1 MRSSATRVGAIAAF
15 ALYAAGAAPGALPT
29 LRFVRAADPS
39 PGDVVHAL
47 ALDATASR
55 LALGGERSVRI
66 VGAERTHEIV
76 RAGVRDLA
84 FLPDGALLVATDDG
98 VYRVDADGRETREA
112 LGPGE
117 TRRVA
122 RIAAGA
128 GGFAAAATE
137 AGVVLRDR
145 AGRWE
150 RRAELPR
157 AESTL
162 VALRARGDDVEIWAV
177 VAGEL
182 WISAFPAA
190 APERSLFATR
200 VVLPESGNA
209 ALPVDVAFDLPEAEV
224 ALVADN
230 GFALRGAD
238 GAWRML
244 RPSWPPGALPLRLAV
259 ARGQRALAT
268 DTGLLLASELAG
280 PWQRAASPA
289 GSDPTLAIAAQGRE
303 LVVATQLAVLRADG
317 EDLPLPSPP
326 SPRPPAPAPAPPVG
340 PDILAVQRAA
350 LEYLELEPQIAN
362 SLRARATRSAWL
374 PVLSVRV
381 GHQRGEDE
389 GHGRDQSFVSGGL
402 RDYHDSDHGHSDDFN
417 VDLTLAW
424 NLGETVFNPDEIDV
438 SRELRSVIAL
448 RDDVLDEVT
457 QLYFERRRALDRLA
471 LVPPSEPEAEQ
482 LRLRSAELAAGIDAW
497 TGGWFTRA
505 LRGPATP
512 RTGGSR

>member
-1 MRSSATRVGAIAAF
+1 M
-15 ALYAAGAAPGALPT
+15 PGALPI
-29 LRFVRAADPS
+29 LRFVRVADPS

-47 ALDATASR
+47 ALDAAGSR
-55 LALGGERSVRI
+55 HALGGERSVRI
-66 VGAERTHEIV
+66 VGAEQSHELV

-84 FLPDGALLVATDDG
+84 FLPDGALLVGTDDG
-98 VYRVDADGRETREA
+98 VYRVDPDGRETREV

-117 TRRVA
+117 TRLVA
-122 RIAAGA
+122 RIAT
-128 GGFAAAATE
+128 GGGLAAAATS

-157 AESTL
+157 AEATL

-190 APERSLFATR
+190 APERSLSATR
-200 VVLPESGNA
+200 VVLPESGSA

-224 ALVADN
+224 ALVTAN

-244 RPSWPPGALPLRLAV
+244 RPSWPPGAQPLRLAV
-259 ARGQRALAT
+259 ARGQRVLAT
-268 DTGLLLASELAG
+268 DVGLLLAPELAG

-289 GSDPTLAIAAQGRE
+289 GSDPTLAIAAQGHE
-303 LVVATQLAVLRADG
+303 LVVATHLAVLRAEG
-317 EDLPLPSPP
+317 EDLPLPSP
-326 SPRPPAPAPAPPVG
+326 RPPAPPPPAG

-350 LEYLELEPQIAN
+350 LAYLELEPGVAN
-362 SLRARATRSAWL
+362 SLRVRARRSAWL
-374 PVLSVRV
+374 PLVSVRV
-381 GHQRGEDE
+381 GHERGEDD
-389 GHGRDQSFVSGGL
+389 GHGRDQSFVSGAL
-402 RDYHDSDHGHSDDFN
+402 RNYYDSDHGQSHDFN

-424 NLGETVFNPDEIDV
+424 NLGETVFNPDEVDV

-457 QLYFERRRALDRLA
+457 QLYFERRRALDQLA
-471 LVPPSEPEAEQ
+471 LVPPTEPEAEA

>member
-1 MRSSATRVGAIAAF
+1 MHRPALRVAAIACL
-15 ALYAAGAAPGALPT
+15 ALGAGGAALST
-29 LRFVRAADPS
+29 LRFVRVADPS

-47 ALDATASR
+47 ALDATGSR
-55 LALGGERSVRI
+55 LALGGERGVRI
-66 VGAERTHEIV
+66 VGAERSHEIP

-98 VYRVDADGRETREA
+98 VTRVDPDGRESRET
-112 LGPGE
+112 LGPTE
-117 TRRVA
+117 TRSVA

-128 GGFAAAATE
+128 NGFAAAATE
-137 AGVVLRDR
+137 VGVVLRDR

-157 AESTL
+157 AEATL
-162 VALRARGDDVEIWAV
+162 VALRARGEDVEIWAV

-182 WISAFPAA
+182 WVSAFPVA
-190 APERSLFATR
+190 APERSLSATR
-200 VVLPESGNA
+200 VVLPEAGSA
-209 ALPVDVAFDLPEAEV
+209 ALPVDIAFDLPEAEV
-224 ALVADN
+224 ALVAAN
-230 GFALRGAD
+230 GFALRGKD

-244 RPSWPPGALPLRLAV
+244 RPSWPPGAQPLRLAV

-268 DTGLLLASELAG
+268 DTGLLLAPELAG

-289 GSDPTLAIAAQGRE
+289 GTDPTLAVAAQGHE
-303 LVVATQLAVLRADG
+303 LVVATQLAVLRAEG
-317 EDLPLPSPP
+317 EDLPIRSLRP
-326 SPRPPAPAPAPPVG
+326 PRPPGPPVPPPPIG
-340 PDILAVQRAA
+340 PDILEVQRATLA
-350 LEYLELEPQIAN
+350 YLELEPRTAN
-362 SLRARATRSAWL
+362 SMRARAMRSAWL
-374 PVLSVRV
+374 PVMSFRV
-381 GHQRGEDE
+381 GHERGEDE
-389 GHGRDQSFVSGGL
+389 GHGSDQSFVSGAL
-402 RDYHDSDHGHSDDFN
+402 RNYHDSDHGYKNDFN

-424 NLGETVFNPDEIDV
+424 NLGETIFNPDEIDV

-457 QLYFERRRALDRLA
+457 QLYFERRRVLDQLA
-471 LVPPSEPEAEQ
+471 LVPPTEPEAEA

>member
-1 MRSSATRVGAIAAF
+1 MHRRATRVAAIASL
-15 ALYAAGAAPGALPT
+15 ALCAAGAVPGALPT
-29 LRFVRAADPS
+29 LRFARVADPS

-47 ALDATASR
+47 ALDAAGSR

-66 VGAERTHEIV
+66 VGAERSHELV

-98 VYRVDADGRETREA
+98 VYRVDPDGRETRET

-117 TRRVA
+117 TRLVA
-122 RIAAGA
+122 RIASGA

-157 AESTL
+157 AAATL
-162 VALRARGDDVEIWAV
+162 VALRARGDDVEIWSV

-190 APERSLFATR
+190 APERSLDATR
-200 VVLPESGNA
+200 VVLPESGSA

-224 ALVADN
+224 ALVAAN
-230 GFALRGAD
+230 GFAVRAPD

-244 RPSWPPGALPLRLAV
+244 RPSWPPGAQPLRLAV

-268 DTGLLLASELAG
+268 DVGLLLAPELAG

-289 GSDPTLAIAAQGRE
+289 GSDPTLAIAAQGHE
-303 LVVATQLAVLRADG
+303 LVVATHLAVLRADG
-317 EDLPLPSPP
+317 EDLPLPSP
-326 SPRPPAPAPAPPVG
+326 RPPAPPPPVG

-350 LEYLELEPQIAN
+350 LEYLQLDPEVAN
-362 SLRARATRSAWL
+362 SLRARAKRSAWL
-374 PVLSVRV
+374 PLVSVRV
-381 GHQRGEDE
+381 GHERGEDE

-402 RDYHDSDHGHSDDFN
+402 RNYYDSDHGHSDDFN

-471 LVPPSEPEAEQ
+471 LVPPSEPEAEA